1 LAQGDNIVTAT
12 QQDTALPDNS
22 QVSIAS
28 DVGPDVADPA
38 YSTDLG
44 MWDDRI
50 ADNVREY
57 WIAKDSS
64 QCQHKYHDFLQLQ
77 QLTQEKNLLLAV
89 GRNTSAGG
97 RRRQDK

>member
-1 LAQGDNIVTAT
+1 LAQGDSIVTAT

-28 DVGPDVADPA
+28 NVGPDVADPA
-38 YSTDLG
+38 YSTDLE

-64 QCQHKYHDFLQLQ
+64 QCQLKRIKNKLRSTMHQERLNR
-77 QLTQEKNLLLAV
+77 LT
-89 GRNTSAGG
+89 SMI
-97 RRRQDK
+97 